1 MSLPNFGQMKE
12 MYALQKKAKQV
23 QKELKGLEIEA
34 RSADEKVIAIAS
46 GEMKLT
52 KIEISPEL
60 LSEENKTKLEQG
72 LVETVNQALSRA
84 QSESA
89 SRLGPILKDLNLP
102 GV

>member
-1 MSLPNFGQMKE
+1 MTLPNFGQMKE

-34 RSADEKVIAIAS
+34 RSADERVIAIAS

-60 LSEENKTKLEQG
+60 LNEESKTKLEQG
-72 LVETVNQALSRA
+72 LVETVNQALNRA

-89 SRLGPILKDLNLP
+89 SRLGPILKNLNLP